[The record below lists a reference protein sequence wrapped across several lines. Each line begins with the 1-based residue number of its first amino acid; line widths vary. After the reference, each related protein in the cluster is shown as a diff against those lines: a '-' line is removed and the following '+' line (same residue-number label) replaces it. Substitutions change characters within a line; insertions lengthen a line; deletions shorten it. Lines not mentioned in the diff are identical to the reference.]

1 MSLPSINFLHLTVSE
16 IQPGQTISR
25 RPPAHPDT
33 MGENNTPTALKGCGV
48 KNCDLLPLGSLF
60 LLGLNSAP
68 LSLYL
73 SFLGQTLEGK
83 KRGGATSVG
92 YRLTGELVADPDL
105 SGFSD
110 PRSNG
115 PVQFCFV
122 MSSHKSLAAYPP
134 TKR

>member
-1 MSLPSINFLHLTVSE
+1 MYIYF
-16 IQPGQTISR
+16 Q
-25 RPPAHPDT
+25 
-33 MGENNTPTALKGCGV
+33 KKKKK

-73 SFLGQTLEGK
+73 SLLKPTLEGG
-83 KRGGATSVG
+83 GGATSVDS
-92 YRLTGELVADPDL
+92 RLTGELVADLDR

-115 PVQFCFV
+115 PVLFCFV
-122 MSSHKSLAAYPP
+122 MSSQKSLAAYPP

>member
-1 MSLPSINFLHLTVSE
+1 MLYICKYVHIV
-16 IQPGQTISR
+16 
-25 RPPAHPDT
+25 
-33 MGENNTPTALKGCGV
+33 KKKKKKK

-68 LSLYL
+68 LSL
-73 SFLGQTLEGK
+73 SFPSQPTLEGK
-83 KRGGATSVG
+83 KRGGATSVDS
-92 YRLTGELVADPDL
+92 RLTGELVADLDL

-122 MSSHKSLAAYPP
+122 MSSQKSLAAYPP

>member
-1 MSLPSINFLHLTVSE
+1 MLYIC
-16 IQPGQTISR
+16 
-25 RPPAHPDT
+25 
-33 MGENNTPTALKGCGV
+33 K

-68 LSLYL
+68 LSL
-73 SFLGQTLEGK
+73 SFPSQTDSGRKEK
-83 KRGGATSVG
+83 GGATLVDS
-92 YRLTGELVADPDL
+92 RLTGELVADLDL

-122 MSSHKSLAAYPP
+122 MSSQKSLAAYPP

>member
-1 MSLPSINFLHLTVSE
+1 MYICKYVHIVKKK
-16 IQPGQTISR
+16 Q
-25 RPPAHPDT
+25 
-33 MGENNTPTALKGCGV
+33 

-68 LSLYL
+68 LSIFPFSNQLWK
-73 SFLGQTLEGK
+73 ERK
-83 KRGGATSVG
+83 KVGATSVDS
-92 YRLTGELVADPDL
+92 RLTGELVADLDL

-115 PVQFCFV
+115 PVLFCF
-122 MSSHKSLAAYPP
+122 MSSQKSLAASPP